1 MRYQSAIMY
10 EYNNNEYRV
19 PLFVFDRFDN
29 EIPNISQSTLP
40 IKFLKAR
47 YLYKLDSLSAALNL
61 LHDARKINPYIMAPE
76 AMIANIYLDLNI
88 LDSARYYSKKAFYT
102 VPNNNVHRDIY
113 FDVLQKTDDTL
124 ELRKAFKLIKDKDN
138 FNHWLDYLLTYYSIS
153 GANNPHLVNT
163 ANSFDISKI
172 NNKDDL
178 EKFNYIKRL
187 IEIGGIDITVSGE
200 IALEAEALFEE
211 KNYSVSAYLFDKAS
225 TFDPYEYLHVENAA
239 IAYNLSG
246 DYIKSEEYFNK
257 VFNEFDVKTGKSEFY
272 FGVMLVKLERPE
284 EACVYLKIAAEL
296 NYADGNA
303 REIYNDFCR

>member
-113 FDVLQKTDDTL
+113 FDVLQ
-124 ELRKAFKLIKDKDN
+124 I
-138 FNHWLDYLLTYYSIS
+138 
-153 GANNPHLVNT
+153 
-163 ANSFDISKI
+163 
-172 NNKDDL
+172 
-178 EKFNYIKRL
+178 
-187 IEIGGIDITVSGE
+187 
-200 IALEAEALFEE
+200 
-211 KNYSVSAYLFDKAS
+211 
-225 TFDPYEYLHVENAA
+225 
-239 IAYNLSG
+239 
-246 DYIKSEEYFNK
+246 
-257 VFNEFDVKTGKSEFY
+257 
-272 FGVMLVKLERPE
+272 
-284 EACVYLKIAAEL
+284 
-296 NYADGNA
+296 
-303 REIYNDFCR
+303 